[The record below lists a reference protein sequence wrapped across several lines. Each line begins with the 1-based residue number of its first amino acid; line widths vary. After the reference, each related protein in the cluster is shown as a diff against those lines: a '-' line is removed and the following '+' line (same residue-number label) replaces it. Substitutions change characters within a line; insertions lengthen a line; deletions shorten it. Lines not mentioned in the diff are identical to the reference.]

1 MASDLNDEDFRNELV
16 ELFALEAEEWL
27 QQAKTAVQDLQ
38 HDHGTRA
45 NPKLLDIIQQA
56 LSNLGG
62 SAAISEL
69 PEIERLAYEVLPQ
82 VETIRSASG
91 RPSDEHLDAMHGSL
105 DRLMERIRAITG
117 EAAPEEDQEGEGQAE
132 DGKALGAIEDLSAAM
147 EPASPHI
154 PLDTLRQVQEELA
167 QAGRATRNLLE
178 VVIERAREKG
188 TTEPDLFDKGLV
200 TRALR
205 ELEGLDEQFLAEVQ
219 KRMPDITQSIVRL
232 KTGHDGKGDLEKTLK
247 LAIES
252 VQALSE
258 TARRARAASIV
269 QFLQGLSTFLDVI
282 ANHGATLVMGRLDA
296 VEFRLGA
303 VVPMVQQ
310 WVEMG
315 RIEREA
321 IGTVLTR

>member
-27 QQAKTAVQDLQ
+27 QQAKTAMQDLQ
-38 HDHGTRA
+38 RDPDPSASG
-45 NPKLLDIIQQA
+45 KLLDIIQQA

-62 SAAISEL
+62 SAATVEL
-69 PEIERLAYEVLPQ
+69 PEIERLAYDVLPTL
-82 VETIRSASG
+82 ETIRSAAGSA
-91 RPSDEHLDAMHGSL
+91 STEHLVSIRDSL
-105 DRLMERIRAITG
+105 NALTANIRAISG
-117 EAAPEEDQEGEGQAE
+117 EPAEAEEESQQPEDIAT
-132 DGKALGAIEDLSAAM
+132 AL

-154 PLDTLRQVQEELA
+154 SLDVLLQVHEDLA
-167 QAGRATRNLLE
+167 QAGRASRNLLE

-188 TTEPDLFDKGLV
+188 TKEPDLFDKGSV

-219 KRMPDITQSIVRL
+219 KRMPDITQSIVKL
-232 KTGHDGKGDLEKTLK
+232 KTQHEGNGDLKKTLK
-247 LAIES
+247 PAIES
-252 VQALSE
+252 VHALSE
-258 TARRARAASIV
+258 VARRARATSIL
-269 QFLQGLSTFLDVI
+269 QFLQGLSTFLNVVSDR
-282 ANHGATLVMGRLDA
+282 GAGLVMGRLDA

-321 IGTVLTR
+321 IGVVLTR

>member
-27 QQAKTAVQDLQ
+27 QQARTAVQELQ
-38 HDHGTRA
+38 RDHGVQA
-45 NPKLLDIIQQA
+45 NPKLLDIVQQA

-62 SAAISEL
+62 SAATVDL
-69 PEIERLAYEVLPQ
+69 PDIERLAYGVLPTL
-82 VETIRSASG
+82 ETLRSGSG
-91 RPSDEHLDAMHGSL
+91 SAAGEHLTSIQESL
-105 DRLMERIRAITG
+105 DRLTESIRAISG
-117 EAAPEEDQEGEGQAE
+117 EPADGEESEAVE
-132 DGKALGAIEDLSAAM
+132 DIAAAM

-154 PLDTLRQVQEELA
+154 SLDALQSAHEELA
-167 QAGRATRNLLE
+167 QAGRASRNLLE
-178 VVIERAREKG
+178 VVLERARTKG
-188 TTEPDLFDKGLV
+188 SKEPNLFDKGTV

-219 KRMPDITQSIVRL
+219 KRMPDITQSIVKL
-232 KTGHDGKGDLEKTLK
+232 KAQQDGKGDLKKTLK
-247 LAIES
+247 PAIES
-252 VQALSE
+252 VRALSE
-258 TARRARAASIV
+258 TARRARATSIM
-269 QFLQGLSTFLDVI
+269 QFLQGLSTFLNVVSDRGVS
-282 ANHGATLVMGRLDA
+282 LVMGRLDA

>member
-27 QQAKTAVQDLQ
+27 QQARTAMRDLQ
-38 HDHGTRA
+38 RDQGDRA

-69 PEIERLAYEVLPQ
+69 PDIERLAYDVLPLL
-82 VETIRSASG
+82 ESIRGASG
-91 RPSDEHLDAMHGSL
+91 PPSGEDLHAVRGSL
-105 DRLMERIRAITG
+105 DRLIESIRAISG
-117 EAAPEEDQEGEGQAE
+117 ESADEEGEDLPTAE
-132 DGKALGAIEDLSAAM
+132 
-147 EPASPHI
+147 EPPSPHVS
-154 PLDTLRQVQEELA
+154 LDALKRVQEELA
-167 QAGRATRNLLE
+167 QAGRASRNLLE
-178 VVIERAREKG
+178 VVIEQARDKG
-188 TTEPDLFDKGLV
+188 TKVPDLFDKGNV

-219 KRMPDITQSIVRL
+219 KRMPDITQTIVKL
-232 KTGHDGKGDLEKTLK
+232 KTVQAGKSDLKKTLK
-247 LAIES
+247 PAIES
-252 VQALSE
+252 VHALSE
-258 TARRARAASIV
+258 TARRARATSIM
-269 QFLQGLSTFLDVI
+269 QFLQGLSTFLTVVADC
-282 ANHGATLVMGRLDA
+282 GAALVMGRLDA

-310 WVEMG
+310 WVEIG